1 VKAKQTTTTRYS
13 QTIYQHGLDELDLD
27 LQLYDTN
34 TKHDFLFHFLVHCHA
49 HAMKSKTITHC
60 LSLSATAAA
69 PGAGVRKVCEGRLE
83 HLERSRQVA
92 FTSVSA
98 FHILL
103 YVCCYICCYI
113 LVTEVL
119 GITSSAGGY
128 YITFMVVLVITIT
141 A

>member
-1 VKAKQTTTTRYS
+1 
-13 QTIYQHGLDELDLD
+13 
-27 LQLYDTN
+27 
-34 TKHDFLFHFLVHCHA
+34 
-49 HAMKSKTITHC
+49 MKSKTITHC
-60 LSLSATAAA
+60 LSLSAPADA

-83 HLERSRQVA
+83 HLERSRQVVFA
-92 FTSVSA
+92 SVSA
-98 FHILL
+98 VHIL

-128 YITFMVVLVITIT
+128 YINITFMVVITIT

>member
-1 VKAKQTTTTRYS
+1 
-13 QTIYQHGLDELDLD
+13 
-27 LQLYDTN
+27 
-34 TKHDFLFHFLVHCHA
+34 
-49 HAMKSKTITHC
+49 MKSKTITHC

-83 HLERSRQVA
+83 HLEGARQVV

-98 FHILL
+98 FHIL

>member
-34 TKHDFLFHFLVHCHA
+34 TKHDFLFHVLVHRHA
-49 HAMKSKTITHC
+49 HATKSKTTTHC
-60 LSLSATAAA
+60 LSLSAPAAA

-83 HLERSRQVA
+83 HLERSRQVV

-98 FHILL
+98 FHIL
-103 YVCCYICCYI
+103 YVCCYI

-128 YITFMVVLVITIT
+128 YINITFMVVLVITIT

>member
-1 VKAKQTTTTRYS
+1 
-13 QTIYQHGLDELDLD
+13 
-27 LQLYDTN
+27 
-34 TKHDFLFHFLVHCHA
+34 
-49 HAMKSKTITHC
+49 MKSKTITHC

-83 HLERSRQVA
+83 HLERSRQVV

-98 FHILL
+98 FHIL
-103 YVCCYICCYI
+103 YVCCYI

-128 YITFMVVLVITIT
+128 YINITFMVDITIT